1 MSSARARLRT
11 SLSILLFFREAAL
24 PDLRLFSIPA
34 GAPFL
39 ASLARALLD
48 GRLVEGFPSGSGP
61 FALANATIYVPTR
74 RAARALGE
82 ALRQA
87 SGAASLILPRIA
99 PLGAFEPTQDS
110 RLFES
115 PEAAREAP
123 PAISALDR
131 RMALAR
137 LTQAWGRALK
147 GAIRAVDASGALV
160 FLASESP
167 LVVAGPAQ
175 AFALA
180 GDLAALIDDM
190 TIEGVP
196 WERLET
202 LAPGEFDA
210 YWRITLDFLKIAAA
224 HWPKHLEE
232 RGLIDEAARGAR
244 LVEDEIARLEGG
256 GFGGPVIVAG
266 STGARRATAALI
278 AAVARAPQGAVVL
291 PDLDLALDEKSWAM
305 IGGQQIA
312 THPQA
317 GLSRL
322 LEAIGATRQDV
333 REIGAVSAP
342 LRARA
347 RLLSE
352 ALRPADSTEL
362 WRRRDDALAADKI
375 GEALSGLSV
384 IEAADEAEEA
394 LALAIAMREAL
405 ETPGKTAALIS
416 PDLGLTRRVCA
427 ELARWDV
434 VPDVSAGRALRES
447 AAGVFAS
454 LILAAAQSRQ
464 PLDLIALLDHPLTRL
479 GRPRPVLDAA
489 ARALELGALR
499 GVLPASGLD
508 DPQRLFA
515 AARDTAKAGRE
526 DGARA
531 RLTERDWRSAEALLA
546 DILRSFAPLGALGE
560 NAPLAAHIDAHRA
573 ALAAFSADEAG
584 ADRLTATADG
594 AALAALLAEWR
605 QAAPA
610 DFSMGAADYRALFE
624 AVAGETAAPEAG
636 RPQSRLQVLGLLEAR
651 LLSFDLALLAGLDE
665 TVWPPAAET
674 DAFLNRPMREQLGL
688 SPPERRIGQTAHD
701 LVAALGAPE
710 AILSRA
716 KKRGGAPTVA
726 SRFVQRLAAAAGAE
740 AFDAALARGE
750 RYLALARAIDRP
762 AAFIRA
768 ERPRPAPPVRLRPT
782 KLSVTRIETLR
793 RDPYAIY
800 AERILKLKPLD
811 PIAQPAGFRE
821 IGVEWHAALSEFT
834 TAYPAGDLPA
844 EARDRL
850 MAIARARFADL
861 LEDANFR
868 LLNWPRIEQGL
879 DFFLSFDRARRE
891 NLERIFSEEKG
902 SLAIA
907 LGDGSMFTLAAI
919 ADRIETTRWGAA
931 FLVDYKTGAAPGVNE
946 VRVGFAPQL
955 TLEAAMM
962 ARGAFPN
969 APAQAPVNAMYLK
982 LGGAKG
988 GENRGLNFK
997 DEATLAEVAEEHYA
1011 ALVAMLDQFRD
1022 EATPYLPRPYPKF
1035 VGSFGVYDHLARV
1048 KEWSASGGL
1057 ADEDSAP

>member
-1 MSSARARLRT
+1 M
-11 SLSILLFFREAAL
+11 
-24 PDLRLFSIPA
+24 
-34 GAPFL
+34 
-39 ASLARALLD
+39 
-48 GRLVEGFPSGSGP
+48 VEGFPSDSGP

-87 SGAASLILPRIA
+87 SGGLSLILPRIA

-115 PEAAREAP
+115 PETAREAP
-123 PAISALDR
+123 LAISALDR

-147 GAIRAVDASGALV
+147 GAIRSVDANGALV
-160 FLASESP
+160 FQASESP

-224 HWPKHLEE
+224 HWPKYLEE
-232 RGLIDEAARGAR
+232 RGLIDETARGAR
-244 LVEDEIARLEGG
+244 LVKDEIARLEAG

-278 AAVARAPQGAVVL
+278 AAVARAPRGAVVL

-322 LEAIGATRQDV
+322 LDEIGATRQEV
-333 REIGAVSAP
+333 REIGVVSAP
-342 LRARA
+342 LQARA

-362 WRRRDDALAADKI
+362 WRRREDALASDRI

-416 PDLGLTRRVCA
+416 PDLGPTRRVSA
-427 ELARWDV
+427 ELARWGV
-434 VPDVSAGRALRES
+434 TPDVSAGRTLRES

-489 ARALELGALR
+489 ARALELGVLR

-515 AARDTAKAGRE
+515 AARGAAKGGRE

-531 RLTERDWRSAEALLA
+531 RLSERDWRSAEALLA
-546 DILRSFAPLGALGE
+546 DILRGFAPLGALGAD
-560 NAPLAAHIDAHRA
+560 APLAMHIAAHRE
-573 ALAAFSADEAG
+573 ALTAFSQDEASV
-584 ADRLTATADG
+584 DRLTATADG
-594 AALAALLAEWR
+594 AALAALLADWR
-605 QAAPA
+605 AAAPA
-610 DFSMGAADYRALFE
+610 DFAMGAADYRALFD
-624 AVAGETAAPEAG
+624 AVAGETATPEPA
-636 RPQSRLQVLGLLEAR
+636 RAQSRLQILGLLEAR

-716 KKRGGAPTVA
+716 KKRAGAPTVA

-762 AAFIRA
+762 AAFVRA
-768 ERPRPAPPVRLRPT
+768 ARPRPAPPVRLRPA
-782 KLSVTRIETLR
+782 KLSVTRIESLR
-793 RDPYAIY
+793 RDPYGIY
-800 AERILKLKPLD
+800 AERILRLKPLD
-811 PIAQPAGFRE
+811 PIGQPAGYRE
-821 IGVEWHAALSEFT
+821 IGIEWHAALSEFT
-834 TAYPAGDLPA
+834 TAYPSGPLPD
-844 EARDRL
+844 EARGRL
-850 MAIARARFADL
+850 MAIARARFGDL
-861 LEDANFR
+861 LEDPNFR

-879 DFFLSFDRARRE
+879 EYFLSFDSERRE
-891 NLERIFSEEKG
+891 NLSRILSEESG
-902 SLAIA
+902 SLAIP
-907 LGDGSMFTLAAI
+907 LGDGSQFTLTAI
-919 ADRIETTRWGAA
+919 ADRIEITRWGAL
-931 FLVDYKTGAAPGVNE
+931 FLVDYKTGALPGVNE
-946 VRVGFAPQL
+946 ARVGFAPQL

-969 APAQAPVNAMYLK
+969 APAQAPLGAMYLK
-982 LGGAKG
+982 LGGGKG
-988 GENRGLNFK
+988 GDRRDLNFK
-997 DEATLAEVAEEHYA
+997 DDATLAEVAEEHYA

-1022 EATPYLPRPYPKF
+1022 QATPYLPRPYPKF
-1035 VGSFGVYDHLARV
+1035 IGAFGVYDHLARV

-1057 ADEDSAP
+1057 AENEEAAS